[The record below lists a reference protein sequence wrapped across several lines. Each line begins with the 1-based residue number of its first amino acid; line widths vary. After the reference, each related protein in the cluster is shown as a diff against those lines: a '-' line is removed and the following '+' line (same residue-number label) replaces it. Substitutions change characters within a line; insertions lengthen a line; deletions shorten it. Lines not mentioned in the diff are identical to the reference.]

1 MRKVDEKIR
10 DEKVKIQTINEEFKQ
25 TKKSFERNNKE
36 EVFNNF
42 NFSQERPRASILINF
57 I

>member
-36 EVFNNF
+36 EAFNNF